1 MERPVDKDIIHL
13 GAATNLKHQKDAV
26 LLLHNRGGKKSLDFC
41 HDEVEKLNVSL
52 QWFLV
57 LPYLIFFFKRLN
69 SFFKKKKKKHCPI
82 SLLLFLFISWPCHLA
97 CRILVWK
104 CGVLTTELPGNS

>member
-26 LLLHNRGGKKSLDFC
+26 LLLHNGGGKKSLDVC

-57 LPYLIFFFKRLN
+57 LPYLIFFLKV
-69 SFFKKKKKKHCPI
+69 K
-82 SLLLFLFISWPCHLA
+82 FLFFLKTIVQFLYYYFCLYLGHATWHAGS
-97 CRILVWK
+97 
-104 CGVLTTELPGNS
+104 

>member
-1 MERPVDKDIIHL
+1 MERPVDKDVIHL

-26 LLLHNRGGKKSLDFC
+26 LLLHNGGGKKSLDVC

-57 LPYLIFFFKRLN
+57 LPYLIFFLKV
-69 SFFKKKKKKHCPI
+69 K
-82 SLLLFLFISWPCHLA
+82 FLFFF
-97 CRILVWK
+97 
-104 CGVLTTELPGNS
+104 

>member
-69 SFFKKKKKKHCPI
+69 SFFKKKKKNI
-82 SLLLFLFISWPCHLA
+82 VQFLYYYFCLYLGHATWHAGS
-97 CRILVWK
+97 
-104 CGVLTTELPGNS
+104 